1 MYRVFTN
8 ITIQQLTQLK
18 TPGALPRNKTLY
30 FDFVNEFEC
39 ADTWRDMTNDGKIII
54 PKNLYYV
61 NTNGK
66 RQPLWGTNV
75 NIGGFTS
82 SPLLMRG
89 DAVTI
94 DYGYKFFRDNKE
106 KFEGTYNSKKNSHLF
121 TGFISKVTS
130 KKPIEFLI
138 EDNMWKLK
146 QIPVPIHTFKATDTL
161 ESILKFLL
169 KGTKYTVNS
178 LTETTFGVFMVGNE
192 TVAEV
197 LARLQKQYYFEASF
211 RGDELRCGMNIY
223 IESEAQKH
231 TFTFQH
237 TIISDELDYRRKDDL
252 VLSCVASNK
261 NEEETGEMT
270 KDGNPKTKCN
280 RMEVLITFQNR
291 AAEPTV
297 FIKKKGEDYPP
308 NTGGERIA
316 QPFPGAKSIKEL
328 ISVGTEFLR
337 KFYYTGFKGKFTTF
351 GIPFVKMGDNV
362 QLIDPVLP
370 ERNGLYKVKGVEY
383 SGGMGGLRQ
392 VIELHYRILV

>member
-39 ADTWRDMTNDGKIII
+39 SDTWRDLTNDGKVII

-61 NTNGK
+61 DTNGK

-121 TGFISKVTS
+121 TGFISRVTS

-146 QIPVPIHTFKATDTL
+146 QIPAPIHTFKATD
-161 ESILKFLL
+161 
-169 KGTKYTVNS
+169 
-178 LTETTFGVFMVGNE
+178 
-192 TVAEV
+192 
-197 LARLQKQYYFEASF
+197 
-211 RGDELRCGMNIY
+211 
-223 IESEAQKH
+223 
-231 TFTFQH
+231 
-237 TIISDELDYRRKDDL
+237 ISHFDYKD
-252 VLSCVASNK
+252 
-261 NEEETGEMT
+261 
-270 KDGNPKTKCN
+270 
-280 RMEVLITFQNR
+280 
-291 AAEPTV
+291 
-297 FIKKKGEDYPP
+297 Y
-308 NTGGERIA
+308 
-316 QPFPGAKSIKEL
+316 
-328 ISVGTEFLR
+328 
-337 KFYYTGFKGKFTTF
+337 
-351 GIPFVKMGDNV
+351 DNV
-362 QLIDPVLP
+362 IIQLCYDYYQEHCAGRLVETIDDAKRYIIQMSNW
-370 ERNGLYKVKGVEY
+370 EYMRNK
-383 SGGMGGLRQ
+383 
-392 VIELHYRILV
+392 